1 VTESY
6 LRKFFPAGTEI
17 FRSGDLGD
25 RAYVI
30 DEGEVEIAIPLG
42 AQRLAFN
49 RLGPGQL
56 FGEMALIDGSKRMG
70 SARAVTDTLTRVI
83 TASQILDRLHGSD
96 DIIAFVLRITLMRY
110 RHLLHQI
117 QRDELG
123 TVAAAADLTQEELLL
138 PDSKRV
144 VAKLELE
151 NELREALENSQF
163 ELYYQPLVVL
173 AEGQLAGFE
182 ALMRWHSP
190 RLGFVAPGVFI
201 PLAEE
206 TGLITPICRWA
217 LSSATR
223 ALAGFQEAAKSLRA
237 NSALLTVSVNVTKHQ
252 IGDAET
258 MAVIDRI
265 PEDSGVEL
273 GQVKLELTESALMSD
288 YARTRDWIAQLK
300 RRRIKVSIDDFGT
313 GYSSLGYLHQFG
325 VDELKIDRSFVESM
339 LSEVRSMEIVR
350 AIIGLAQGL
359 GLGTVAEGIEQE
371 DQARRLE
378 AAGCELGQGYLFGRP
393 AAADDTL
400 RRIRTDGFAFA
411 GQT

>member
-25 RAYVI
+25 CAYVI

-42 AQRLAFN
+42 AKRPAFN

-96 DIIAFVLRITLMRY
+96 DIVAFVLRITLMRY

-117 QRDELG
+117 QQDELG
-123 TVAAAADLTQEELLL
+123 TGTAAADLAQEELLL

-151 NELREALENSQF
+151 NELREALENRQF

-173 AEGQLAGFE
+173 AEGRLAGFE

-217 LSSATR
+217 LTSATR

-237 NSALLTVSVNVTKHQ
+237 NGALLTVSVNVTKHQ

-265 PEDSGVEL
+265 PADTGVDR
-273 GQVKLELTESALMSD
+273 GQLKLELTESALMSD
-288 YARTRDWIAQLK
+288 SARTQDWIAQLK

-325 VDELKIDRSFVESM
+325 VDELKIDRSFVEGM
-339 LSEVRSMEIVR
+339 LNETRSMEIVR

-359 GLGTVAEGIEQE
+359 GLGTVAEGIEQG

-393 AAADDTL
+393 AAAEDTL
-400 RRIRTDGFAFA
+400 RRIRTDGFAFV
-411 GQT
+411 G